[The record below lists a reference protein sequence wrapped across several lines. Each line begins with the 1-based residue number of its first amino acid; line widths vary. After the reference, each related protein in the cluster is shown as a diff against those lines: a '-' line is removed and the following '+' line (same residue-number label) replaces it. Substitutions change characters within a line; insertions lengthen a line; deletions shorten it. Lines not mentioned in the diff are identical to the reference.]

1 VTTPHD
7 TTSRRAVAARA
18 IRAGVLILACGAA
31 LALFP
36 LLLSLGGFD
45 KYAVACGLIGILVG
59 LGCLTNGAID
69 WVRARSL

>member
-7 TTSRRAVAARA
+7 TTSRRAVASRA
-18 IRAGVLILACGAA
+18 IRAGVLILACGVV
-31 LALFP
+31 LALLP

-45 KYAVACGLIGILVG
+45 KYVVACGLIAILIG
-59 LGCLTNGAID
+59 LGWFTNGAID